1 MNSTLKLTDVQ
12 AQDVTFQHNFL
23 SYLFGLLI
31 TTYIVWQYFLRTEVM
46 WSASS
51 EPPMLPY
58 WIPVV
63 GHTFSFLTDN
73 HNTIMSGRSYLK
85 SAAQPFSLFIGGR
98 RTYIVLDPRYIGEVF
113 KKTKDLVYEPF
124 VENLMTCLGVTEKAR
139 DIMLS
144 TKIGD
149 PPPSLAN
156 SVLDWVRVEMSPGPS
171 SQPFFDKL
179 MTELDLGLQQGSP
192 LTNGREIS
200 TNNFFGKVLLEQSP
214 EILHSFPIF
223 DRHAW
228 EMVFRAPKLMFNT
241 AHSAKSSVIN
251 SLTKYLELPQSQRQD
266 AASFILRSEDA
277 MRKNGVGSR
286 DIAAMVFKLFWGIN
300 GMPAIVAFWLLARTV
315 YTPDLWEAI
324 KTEVAPAFKNGIHS
338 QPDIEYLKGCL
349 KLNAIFYETLRVH
362 GGANGFRTVSSDT
375 VIGGFTFKTGSDVLM
390 PYRQMHLDE
399 VVWGQD
405 AKTFDINRF
414 IDNPKLA
421 AAKTF
426 KPFGGGTTLCPG
438 RFHAR
443 HTALSFIATIVTR
456 YNIQVV
462 GGYKSEAFHKMNTRG
477 SEVGVV
483 YPVLKHV
490 PKIIVKNVDIE

>member
-1 MNSTLKLTDVQ
+1 
-12 AQDVTFQHNFL
+12 
-23 SYLFGLLI
+23 
-31 TTYIVWQYFLRTEVM
+31 
-46 WSASS
+46 
-51 EPPMLPY
+51 MLPY

-63 GHTFSFLTDN
+63 GHTFSFPTDN
-73 HNTIMSGRSYLK
+73 HNTIMSGRSHLK

-98 RTYIVLDPRYIGEVF
+98 RTYIVLDPRYFGEVF

-124 VENLMTCLGVTEKAR
+124 IENLMTCLGVTEKAR
-139 DIMLS
+139 DVMLN

-149 PPPSLAN
+149 PSPSLAN

-192 LTNGREIS
+192 LINRRESEHNMFKFVETILITVS

-241 AHSAKSSVIN
+241 AHNTKSSIIDG
-251 SLTKYLELPQSQRQD
+251 LTRYLELPQSERRD

-315 YTPDLWEAI
+315 YTPDLWEDI
-324 KTEVAPAFKNGIHS
+324 KTEVAPPFKNGIHS
-338 QPDIEYLKGCL
+338 QPDIEYLKGCP
-349 KLNAIFYETLRVH
+349 KLNAKFYETLRVH
-362 GGANGFRTVSSDT
+362 GGANGFRAVASDT
-375 VIGGFTFKTGSDVLM
+375 VIGGFTFKAGSDVLM
-390 PYRQMHLDE
+390 PYRQTHLDE
-399 VVWGQD
+399 EVWGQD

-414 IDNPKLA
+414 IDNPKIA
-421 AAKTF
+421 AAKKF

-443 HTALSFIATIVTR
+443 DTALSFIATIVTR
-456 YNIQVV
+456 YDIQAV
-462 GGYKSEAFHKMNTRG
+462 GGYKSEAFHKMNTGG